1 MRKHS
6 LHICVLGI
14 CCARLPRRVPG
25 TAGAARQAAIDE
37 AERRRDTALAPLQQL
52 LDAPAGTDEL
62 STELQEELR
71 TLLGRPEA
79 MAAAAAAASS
89 SAGEALAVAT
99 DSIIS
104 KASMDSAMD
113 WFMNPN
119 PRPDNRKRKAEEK
132 VA

>member
-1 MRKHS
+1 MAAA
-6 LHICVLGI
+6 
-14 CCARLPRRVPG
+14 ARRGVTRRVV
-25 TAGAARQAAIDE
+25 AVAVAAARCWSA
-37 AERRRDTALAPLQQL
+37 TAAPLQQL
-52 LDAPAGTDEL
+52 LDAPAGADEL

-99 DSIIS
+99 DPIIS

-119 PRPDNRKRKAEEK
+119 PRRDNRKRKAEEK
-132 VA
+132 IA